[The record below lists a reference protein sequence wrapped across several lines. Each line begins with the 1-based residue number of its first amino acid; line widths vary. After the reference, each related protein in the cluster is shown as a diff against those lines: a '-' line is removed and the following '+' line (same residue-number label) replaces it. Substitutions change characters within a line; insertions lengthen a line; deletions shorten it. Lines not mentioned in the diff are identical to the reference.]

1 MPLYSVGAGDLD
13 ITAQAL
19 NDKLTQIFD
28 ISTSWGAIVLIDEAD
43 VFLEERS
50 VNDLQRNAMVAVFL
64 RQLEYYQG
72 ILILTTN
79 MPEQCDAA
87 FESKSPRPPWLELR
101 INHDPGQV
109 VSTSQ

>member
-1 MPLYSVGAGDLD
+1 MYSGFIDFRMPLYSVGAGDLD

-50 VNDLQRNAMVAVFL
+50 VHDLQRNAIVAVFL
-64 RQLEYYQG
+64 RQLECV
-72 ILILTTN
+72 L
-79 MPEQCDAA
+79 C
-87 FESKSPRPPWLELR
+87 SPSSHISVL
-101 INHDPGQV
+101 D
-109 VSTSQ
+109 

>member
-1 MPLYSVGAGDLD
+1 MYSGFIDFRMPLYSVGAGDLD

-64 RQLEYYQG
+64 RQLEYATSYQSPSCLAFLTDKIFK
-72 ILILTTN
+72 IL
-79 MPEQCDAA
+79 
-87 FESKSPRPPWLELR
+87 PRYPLLDDEPRQDL
-101 INHDPGQV
+101 
-109 VSTSQ
+109 